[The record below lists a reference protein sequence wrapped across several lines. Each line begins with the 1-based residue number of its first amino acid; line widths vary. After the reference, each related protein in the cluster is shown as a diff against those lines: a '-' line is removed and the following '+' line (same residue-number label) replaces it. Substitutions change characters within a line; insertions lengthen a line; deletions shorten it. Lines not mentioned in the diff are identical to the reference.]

1 METGED
7 GPHLIAAPQDVGV
20 EPKQEP
26 GFAIIH
32 HPQTEE
38 NIVQERQLKVKS
50 VTQKIVQVCFE
61 LFVFFCYLYFHYF
74 HVYFM

>member
-1 METGED
+1 MEIGED

-26 GFAIIH
+26 GFAIIP

-38 NIVQERQLKVKS
+38 NIVQERQ
-50 VTQKIVQVCFE
+50 
-61 LFVFFCYLYFHYF
+61 
-74 HVYFM
+74 

>member
-7 GPHLIAAPQDVGV
+7 GPHLIAATQDVGV

-26 GFAIIH
+26 GFAIIP

-38 NIVQERQLKVKS
+38 NIVRERQ
-50 VTQKIVQVCFE
+50 
-61 LFVFFCYLYFHYF
+61 
-74 HVYFM
+74 